1 MENTR
6 EKEIT
11 LKSLFTVLKKCF
23 IVMII
28 AAVVAGAAAGVYIT
42 FAVDPSYKGTTTFW
56 VNTASTKYDYTSQAQ
71 TAAATQ
77 IATSCLEL
85 VSAEMPVRRAVREKL
100 VPANADGTE
109 LTSIVLKYGFA
120 SENAAVSAVRRCISA
135 RKDNETTFVFSVSA
149 SGGNKEF
156 VFDVL
161 TALEKVMPEVI
172 DELVKLEVNNENGK
186 LLTVITSINNIDNV
200 STIKTSAPKTAILA
214 AVVVAVL
221 VYLVYFVISLFDT
234 VVYDENSIKNNFN
247 YPIVGNIPNWAN
259 SNDPRRKNRRKKKLH
274 EHGIDVSTRD
284 YTDRLLSTKA
294 PFAIAEAFNLLRT
307 NVIFSAGASNS
318 GKVVAITSAISGAG
332 KSLVSANLALS
343 LANLGKK
350 TLLVECD
357 MRCPSMG
364 RIFKEK
370 KQAGLSEL
378 LAGIESD
385 YKALVHDA
393 PDSTLNVLFSGKIPP
408 NPSELLSSESM
419 SALLFEMRKE
429 YDFIILDMPPIGEV
443 VDAGVVSGLIDGY
456 LVAVRC
462 DYSDIKDVRRA
473 TEALV
478 AVEGKIFGFI
488 LNDCNPKN
496 AGKYKRAYY
505 NPEAKYS
512 IAKNGDI

>member
-11 LKSLFTVLKKCF
+11 LKGLFEVLKKCF
-23 IVMII
+23 IIMII
-28 AAVVAGAAAGVYIT
+28 AAILAGVAAGVYI
-42 FAVDPSYKGTTTFW
+42 AVAVQPTYKGSATFW

-71 TAAATQ
+71 TAAAIA

-85 VSAEMPVRRAVREKL
+85 VTEDMPVRRAVREPL
-100 VPANADGTE
+100 VLRDQGGTE
-109 LTSIVLKYGFA
+109 LTSIVEKYGFA
-120 SENAAVSAVRRCISA
+120 SQNECVAAVRRCITAS
-135 RKDNETTFVFSVSA
+135 KSNENSFVFYVTVNGA
-149 SGGNKEF
+149 NKEF
-156 VFDVL
+156 VYDVV
-161 TALEKVMPEVI
+161 TALEKVMPQVI
-172 DELVKLEVNNENGK
+172 SELIKLEENAENAP
-186 LLTVITSINNIDNV
+186 LLTVIGPIDNMGNV
-200 STIKTSAPKTAILA
+200 KTVKTSEVKTAVIA
-214 AVVVAVL
+214 AIIAAIL
-221 VYLVYFVISLFDT
+221 VYLAYFIASLFDT

-259 SNDPRRKNRRKKKLH
+259 SNTPRRKNKRKKKVH
-274 EHGIDVSTRD
+274 EHGIDMSTRD
-284 YTDRLLSTKA
+284 YSDRLLSLSA

-307 NVIFSAGASNS
+307 NVIFSAGASS
-318 GKVVAITSAISGAG
+318 GGKAVAITSAISGAG

-370 KQAGLSEL
+370 KQVGLSEL

-385 YKALVHDA
+385 YKNLVHNVT
-393 PDSTLNVLFSGKIPP
+393 DSSLHVLFSGKIPP
-408 NPSELLSSESM
+408 NPSELLSGQSM
-419 SALLFEMRKE
+419 AALVSSMRSE
-429 YDFIILDMPPIGEV
+429 YDYIIFDMPPIGEV
-443 VDAGVVSGLIDGY
+443 IDAGVVSRIIDGY
-456 LVAVRC
+456 LIAVRC

-473 TEALV
+473 TDSLV

-505 NPEAKYS
+505 NPEAKYNL
-512 IAKNGDI
+512 A

>member
-11 LKSLFTVLKKCF
+11 LKSLFEVLKKCF

-28 AAVVAGAAAGVYIT
+28 AAILAGVAAGAYIAI
-42 FAVDPSYKGTTTFW
+42 AVKPTYKGSATFW

-71 TAAATQ
+71 TAAATA

-85 VSAEMPVRRAVREKL
+85 VAEDLPARRAVRIGNL
-100 VPANADGTE
+100 TE
-109 LTSIVLKYGFA
+109 KYGFA
-120 SENAAVSAVRRCISA
+120 TENDCVNAVRRCISA
-135 RKDNETTFVFSVSA
+135 SKGNDNSFVFYVTVNSA
-149 SGGNKEF
+149 NKEF
-156 VFDVL
+156 VYDVVSS
-161 TALEKVMPEVI
+161 LEKAMPEVI
-172 DELVKLEVNNENGK
+172 SQLIKLEANAENAP
-186 LLTVITSINNIDNV
+186 LLTVIGPINNLDNV
-200 STIKTSAPKTAILA
+200 KTVKTSAVKTAILA
-214 AVVVAVL
+214 AVVIAIL
-221 VYLVYFVISLFDT
+221 VYLVYFVVSLFDT

-259 SNDPRRKNRRKKKLH
+259 SNSSRRKLKRKKKVH
-274 EHGIDVSTRD
+274 VHGIDVSSRD
-284 YTDRLLSTKA
+284 YSDRLLSVNA

-307 NVIFSAGASNS
+307 NVIFSAGVADS
-318 GKVVAITSAISGAG
+318 GKAVALTSAISGAG

-370 KQAGLSEL
+370 KQLGLSEL

-385 YKALVHDA
+385 YKKLVHGV
-393 PDSTLNVLFSGKIPP
+393 PDSSLHVLFSGKIPP
-408 NPSELLSSESM
+408 NPSELLSGQSM
-419 SALLFEMRKE
+419 ATLLSALRSE

-443 VDAGVVSGLIDGY
+443 VDAGVISNIVDGY

-462 DYSDIKDVRRA
+462 DYSDIKEVRRA
-473 TEALV
+473 TDSLV

-512 IAKNGDI
+512 LAKMDKDI